1 MQYILHRCDNLMPC
15 FTGSILITF
24 TVEGASLNVTTLSE
38 DLCTSIKEGQSYT
51 IGSTTYTLDPY
62 MTVDGQDYYGTNCGA
77 GVILAMRETR
87 S

>member
-1 MQYILHRCDNLMPC
+1 MQIVGFLIIRLISC

-24 TVEGASLNVTTLSE
+24 TVEGGSINVTTLSE

-62 MTVDGQDYYGTNCGA
+62 MTVDGQDYYGNNCGA
-77 GVILAMRETR
+77 GVI
-87 S
+87 